1 MRLFPHLAPV
11 SGLSLVLAL
20 AIIPQA
26 GADERPSQ
34 PADGNGVYVGGFA
47 GYSRGSVRPVI
58 VDAGITAVP
67 GTYGNLTG
75 GLIAG
80 YSRMIGSRW
89 MAGVEADVAFPNY
102 LDSDAIAHGQTVGA
116 SRYVERMN
124 AVGTLRGRIGYVVG
138 DWTLF
143 GTGGLAWSIGRV
155 SRAPLGAGTAE
166 EHERRRLGW
175 AAGAGIERAMGGGWA
190 ARAEY
195 LYTDLGAIDAAFA
208 GGARYR
214 ATLGAHYVRLGL
226 TYRPGAAGPEGIPN
240 ALPDLPRVEVKG
252 QTTLIYQGYPSFSAA
267 YTGPNSFLPTS
278 QIRQTWTGSL
288 FIGVRLWECAEL
300 HYSPELAQGF
310 GLAGTFGAGGHPN
323 GEAQK
328 SSFLYPRYNT
338 SRLYLRQTFG
348 LGGPREELSSEWG
361 QMSGSRDISRVTVQV
376 GKFSVKD
383 MFDNNA
389 YAQDSRTD
397 FLNWSIWAG
406 GAFDYPADLVGL
418 TYGAAAEL
426 NQPNFALRSGYFLIG
441 STPNSNHFDRA
452 VFRRGG
458 YVGEVELRFQMF
470 GQTTKLRLTGFV
482 NHYLAGSYREA
493 LGLVASNPGLDPTDA
508 ITQTRRSRVKYG
520 YVVNLEQPITEDL
533 GVFARWSWNNG
544 RTEIAAFTD
553 IDASFSGGL
562 QLKGTV
568 WNRPQDRIGLGFA
581 INQLSRDHRDYLA
594 AGGLGILVGDGQLT
608 YRAERVFEAFY
619 AAALPYNTT
628 LTLNYQLLV
637 NPAYNADRGPL
648 VSVLSSRLRVT
659 F

>member
-1 MRLFPHLAPV
+1 MRLLFRHAAAIGLCLAAANGSAV
-11 SGLSLVLAL
+11 
-20 AIIPQA
+20 A
-26 GADERPSQ
+26 GERDASTS
-34 PADGNGVYVGGFA
+34 PAGGGFYVGGLV
-47 GYSRGSVRPVI
+47 GYQSGTARPVI
-58 VDAGITAVP
+58 VDGGMVARASS
-67 GTYGNLTG
+67 YGHLTG
-75 GLIAG
+75 GIVAG
-80 YSRMIGSRW
+80 YDLIVGRRW
-89 MAGVEADVAFPNY
+89 LLGVEADVTFPNY
-102 LDSDAIAHGQTVGA
+102 LDSDAVVATRTGVNA
-116 SRYVERMN
+116 SYVERLN
-124 AVGTLRGRIGYVVG
+124 AIGTLRGRVGHVFG
-138 DWTLF
+138 DWSIF
-143 GTGGLAWSIGRV
+143 ATGGLAWSVGRV
-155 SRAPLGAGTAE
+155 YRSPVGGGPVE
-166 EHERRRLGW
+166 EHERHRVGW
-175 AAGAGIERAMGGGWA
+175 AVGAGLSRAMGGGWS
-190 ARAEY
+190 ARIDY
-195 LYTDLGAIDAAFA
+195 LYTSFGALDAAFA
-208 GGARYR
+208 GGASYR
-214 ATLGAHYVRLGL
+214 STVGAHSVRLGL
-226 TYRPGAAGPEGIPN
+226 TYQPGAAGPQGIPT
-240 ALPDLPRVEVKG
+240 ALPDLPRVEVRG
-252 QTTLIYQGYPSFSAA
+252 QTTFIYQGYPSFSAA

-278 QIRQTWTGSL
+278 QFRQTWTGSL
-288 FIGVRLWECAEL
+288 FIGMRLWDGAEL

-310 GLAGTFGAGGHPN
+310 GLAGTFGAGGYPN

-338 SRLYLRQTFG
+338 SRLYLRQTLG
-348 LGGPREELSSEWG
+348 LGGAREDLSSEWG
-361 QMSGSRDISRVTVQV
+361 QMSGSRDISRVTVQI

-383 MFDNNA
+383 LFDINA
-389 YAQDSRTD
+389 YAQDPRTD

-418 TYGAAAEL
+418 TYGAAVEL
-426 NQPNFALRSGYFLIG
+426 NQPSFALRSGYFLIG
-441 STPNSNHFDRA
+441 SRPNANHFDGA

-493 LGLVASNPGLDPTDA
+493 LDLVASNPGLDATDA
-508 ITQTRRSRVKYG
+508 IIQTRRSRVKYG

-562 QLKGTV
+562 QLKGTM

-581 INQLSRDHRDYLA
+581 INQLSRDHRDYLR

-648 VSVLSSRLRVT
+648 VSIFSSRLRVT